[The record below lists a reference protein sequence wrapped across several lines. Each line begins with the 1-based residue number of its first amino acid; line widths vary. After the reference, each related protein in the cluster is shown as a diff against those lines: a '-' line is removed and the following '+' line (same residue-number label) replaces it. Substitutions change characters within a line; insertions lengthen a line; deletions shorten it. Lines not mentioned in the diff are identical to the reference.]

1 MPLRLVPN
9 RRALRELLERTV
21 PSCGTVLDCP
31 EPQQKVTSWRWSSIS
46 LVALVFLNSHR
57 EFYLYGGGKVALYG
71 EIK

>member
-46 LVALVFLNSHR
+46 LVALVFLNSIENFICTAGEKSR
-57 EFYLYGGGKVALYG
+57 YTGK
-71 EIK
+71 